1 MGRGQHLSPKR
12 GSSLEWSDYRP
23 YSAGDD
29 FRYIDWGMYG
39 RTDKFY
45 IKLFKEEED
54 LLTYVFID
62 ASASMGFPAA
72 DKKFDRAVAT
82 ALAIAY
88 VALASGDRVMIRV
101 LAGAGI
107 GPPPSFVVGRHRI
120 VELAQRL
127 KSVKPS
133 GQTDF
138 ASELAR
144 DLVGLRRAGKVFVV
158 SDFLMMPN
166 VVTRGL
172 GLFTAATM
180 DVTAVQILGS
190 REMSGQGLDGDVEV
204 VDAET
209 GETLR
214 VAIGNRE
221 REQYRNT
228 LLRLSREIKAFCLKR
243 GMHYALYTT
252 DQDFHEFFL
261 KAVADSQA
269 SRDEIPILPRLYPS
283 PVVRGRWTGGVPP
296 MAATRNSA
304 PERRGTSHLWILL
317 CLRMSLHQ

>member
-1 MGRGQHLSPKR
+1 
-12 GSSLEWSDYRP
+12 
-23 YSAGDD
+23 
-29 FRYIDWGMYG
+29 
-39 RTDKFY
+39 
-45 IKLFKEEED
+45 
-54 LLTYVFID
+54 
-62 ASASMGFPAA
+62 MGFPAA

-127 KSVKPS
+127 KGVKPS

-144 DLVGLRRAGKVFVV
+144 DLVGLRRAGKVFVI

-166 VVTRGL
+166 VVSRGL
-172 GLFTAATM
+172 GLFSAATM

-190 REMSGQGLDGDVEV
+190 REMSGQGLNGDVEV

-209 GETLR
+209 GEGLR
-214 VAIGNRE
+214 VSIGNRE
-221 REQYRNT
+221 REQYHNT
-228 LLRLSREIKAFCLKR
+228 LVRLSRDLKAFCLKR
-243 GMHYALYTT
+243 GMHYALNTT

-261 KAVADSQA
+261 KAVAD
-269 SRDEIPILPRLYPS
+269 LGL
-283 PVVRGRWTGGVPP
+283 VR
-296 MAATRNSA
+296 
-304 PERRGTSHLWILL
+304 
-317 CLRMSLHQ
+317 

>member
-1 MGRGQHLSPKR
+1 
-12 GSSLEWSDYRP
+12 
-23 YSAGDD
+23 
-29 FRYIDWGMYG
+29 
-39 RTDKFY
+39 
-45 IKLFKEEED
+45 
-54 LLTYVFID
+54 
-62 ASASMGFPAA
+62 
-72 DKKFDRAVAT
+72 
-82 ALAIAY
+82 
-88 VALASGDRVMIRV
+88 MIRV
-101 LAGAGI
+101 IAGSGI

-127 KSVKPS
+127 TNVKPS

-138 ASELAR
+138 ASDLAR

-180 DVTAVQILGS
+180 DVTAVQILGA
-190 REMSGQGLDGDVEV
+190 REMSGQGLNGDVEV

-228 LLRLSREIKAFCLKR
+228 LLRLSREVKAYCLKR

-261 KAVADSQA
+261 KAVAD
-269 SRDEIPILPRLYPS
+269 LGL
-283 PVVRGRWTGGVPP
+283 VR
-296 MAATRNSA
+296 
-304 PERRGTSHLWILL
+304 
-317 CLRMSLHQ
+317 